1 MEFSVREWT
10 IIVGVL
16 LIVAVFLDGYR
27 RVRNERS
34 NRLRVSLSK
43 QVFAQ
48 AAPAPVES
56 DATNPELPNG
66 GARVIGKRREDLR
79 LQQSLNVRQPVPVLI
94 EPVAVAPLP
103 ESPAASIP
111 ENEPA
116 IVAVES
122 ALAQPE
128 ADARVGRIAERAAE
142 IEEELEPLTEE
153 QLDAFAAEPFCG
165 EASSGFAAREE
176 VEEELTH
183 EGAFEERAGD
193 DDSYNEHADNYNEH
207 AVDEEHE
214 QPVDVLNLFG
224 RNDKLFGRSDKAEA
238 KTPLKPLRKF
248 FNRKD
253 SIVVAESEP
262 EAVEPQEVL
271 VVNVLSKDG
280 GFKGPDLLQLLL
292 ACDLRFGKKSI
303 FHRYEKAG
311 AKGAIQFSVA
321 NLVEPGTFDL
331 DAIDEF
337 TTPGVSFFLSL
348 PGPDKPLVAF
358 NYMIETAQVLVRHLH
373 AELRD
378 DAHSVMTAQTIE
390 HCRQRI
396 RDFERKQLTLQL

>member
-34 NRLRVSLSK
+34 NRIRVSLSK
-43 QVFAQ
+43 QVFNQ
-48 AAPAPVES
+48 APASPDVES
-56 DATNPELPNG
+56 GPNPELPNG

-79 LQQSLNVRQPVPVLI
+79 LQESLNTRQTVPVLI
-94 EPVAVAPLP
+94 EPVAVEPIAPVSEIEDQDAIAEAQPFLS
-103 ESPAASIP
+103 EQSASIIDESD
-111 ENEPA
+111 ENDET
-116 IVAVES
+116 VE
-122 ALAQPE
+122 LL
-128 ADARVGRIAERAAE
+128 V
-142 IEEELEPLTEE
+142 EE
-153 QLDAFAAEPFCG
+153 QLDAFAHKPLAEAAHSEEISEPLTEDDG
-165 EASSGFAAREE
+165 HEA
-176 VEEELTH
+176 
-183 EGAFEERAGD
+183 
-193 DDSYNEHADNYNEH
+193 
-207 AVDEEHE
+207 
-214 QPVDVLNLFG
+214 PVDVLNLFEK
-224 RNDKLFGRSDKAEA
+224 RESESAA
-238 KTPLKPLRKF
+238 PLKPLRKF

-253 SIVVAESEP
+253 SIVVAEPEP
-262 EAVEPQEVL
+262 EAIEPQEVL
-271 VVNVLSKDG
+271 IVNVLSKDG
-280 GFKGPDLLQLLL
+280 GVFKGPDLLQLLL
-292 ACDLRFGKKSI
+292 ACDLRFGKKNI
-303 FHRYEKAG
+303 FHRYEKSN

-321 NLVEPGTFDL
+321 NLVEPGIFDL

-337 TTPGVSFFLSL
+337 VTPGVSFFMSL
-348 PGPDKPLVAF
+348 PGPEKPLVAF

>member
-34 NRLRVSLSK
+34 NRIRVSLSK
-43 QVFAQ
+43 QVFSQ
-48 AAPAPVES
+48 APVAPAVE
-56 DATNPELPNG
+56 DGPNPELPNG

-79 LQQSLNVRQPVPVLI
+79 LQQSLNTRPSVPVLI
-94 EPVAVAPLP
+94 EPVAV
-103 ESPAASIP
+103 
-111 ENEPA
+111 EP
-116 IVAVES
+116 ITSVVE
-122 ALAQPE
+122 
-128 ADARVGRIAERAAE
+128 IAEQDRVEEDFAAE
-142 IEEELEPLTEE
+142 AQALSIEQSEFVIDEPDDVVEESEPFVEQ
-153 QLDAFAAEPFCG
+153 QLDAFAVEP
-165 EASSGFAAREE
+165 A
-176 VEEELTH
+176 VEEPQLDDEFAVA
-183 EGAFEERAGD
+183 ES
-193 DDSYNEHADNYNEH
+193 DDSIR
-207 AVDEEHE
+207 DEDDA
-214 QPVDVLNLFG
+214 PIDVLNLFDRKG
-224 RNDKLFGRSDKAEA
+224 LESA
-238 KTPLKPLRKF
+238 TPLKPLRKF

-253 SIVVAESEP
+253 SIVVAEPEP
-262 EAVEPQEVL
+262 EPIEPQEVL
-271 VVNVLSKDG
+271 IVNVLSKGGD

-292 ACDLRFGKKSI
+292 ACDLRFGKKNI
-303 FHRYEKAG
+303 FHRYEKAN
-311 AKGAIQFSVA
+311 AKGSIQFSVA

-331 DAIDEF
+331 DAIDDF
-337 TTPGVSFFLSL
+337 VTPGVSFFMSL
-348 PGPDKPLVAF
+348 PGPEKPLVAF

>member
-34 NRLRVSLSK
+34 NRIRVTLSK

-48 AAPAPVES
+48 PTHAPVETES
-56 DATNPELPNG
+56 SVNPELPNG
-66 GARVIGKRREDLR
+66 GARIIEKRREELR
-79 LQQSLNVRQPVPVLI
+79 LQHNVPVLI
-94 EPVAVAPLP
+94 EPVAVQPIECEP
-103 ESPAASIP
+103 EPVVHEVEAS
-111 ENEPA
+111 
-116 IVAVES
+116 
-122 ALAQPE
+122 
-128 ADARVGRIAERAAE
+128 
-142 IEEELEPLTEE
+142 EELIAAAPGIIADDEIVEG
-153 QLDAFAAEPFCG
+153 QLDAFAHDETAELDITQESKSDF
-165 EASSGFAAREE
+165 
-176 VEEELTH
+176 VEMATE
-183 EGAFEERAGD
+183 D
-193 DDSYNEHADNYNEH
+193 DDHA
-207 AVDEEHE
+207 
-214 QPVDVLNLFG
+214 PVDVLNLFESQ
-224 RNDKLFGRSDKAEA
+224 DHDTTAAL
-238 KTPLKPLRKF
+238 PLKPLRKF
-248 FNRKD
+248 FARKD
-253 SIVVAESEP
+253 SLVVSEP
-262 EAVEPQEVL
+262 EPEPESISPQEVM
-271 VVNVLSKDG
+271 VVNVLSKDAG

-292 ACDLRFGKKSI
+292 ACDLRFGKKNI
-303 FHRYEKAG
+303 FHRYEKAN

-337 TTPGVSFFLSL
+337 VTPGVSFFLSL
-348 PGPDKPLVAF
+348 PGPEKPLVAF
-358 NYMIETAQVLVRHLH
+358 NYMIETAQVLVRHLN

>member
-34 NRLRVSLSK
+34 NRIRVSLSK
-43 QVFAQ
+43 QVFNKQ
-48 AAPAPVES
+48 VFNQTPAPP
-56 DATNPELPNG
+56 DAETGPNPELPNG
-66 GARVIGKRREDLR
+66 GARIIAKRRENS
-79 LQQSLNVRQPVPVLI
+79 LQQSLQIRQPVPVLI
-94 EPVAVAPLP
+94 EPVAVEPVVPTVEDAAQTGESHAEAPGFSAHGDDVNAP
-103 ESPAASIP
+103 EQAGQ
-111 ENEPA
+111 
-116 IVAVES
+116 VDL
-122 ALAQPE
+122 LA
-128 ADARVGRIAERAAE
+128 
-142 IEEELEPLTEE
+142 EE
-153 QLDAFAAEPFCG
+153 QFDAFAV
-165 EASSGFAAREE
+165 EAIDAVPPEETFAYEE
-176 VEEELTH
+176 
-183 EGAFEERAGD
+183 AADAPGD
-193 DDSYNEHADNYNEH
+193 E
-207 AVDEEHE
+207 DET
-214 QPVDVLNLFG
+214 PVDVLNLFE
-224 RNDKLFGRSDKAEA
+224 RKASEP
-238 KTPLKPLRKF
+238 TLKPLRKF

-253 SIVVAESEP
+253 SIVVAEP
-262 EAVEPQEVL
+262 ELELVEPQEML
-271 VVNVLSKDG
+271 IVNVLSKDG
-280 GFKGPDLLQLLL
+280 RVFKGPDLLQLLL
-292 ACDLRFGKKSI
+292 ACDLRFGRKNI
-303 FHRYEKAG
+303 FHRYEKAN

-337 TTPGVSFFLSL
+337 VTPGVSFFMSL
-348 PGPDKPLVAF
+348 PGPEKPLTAF